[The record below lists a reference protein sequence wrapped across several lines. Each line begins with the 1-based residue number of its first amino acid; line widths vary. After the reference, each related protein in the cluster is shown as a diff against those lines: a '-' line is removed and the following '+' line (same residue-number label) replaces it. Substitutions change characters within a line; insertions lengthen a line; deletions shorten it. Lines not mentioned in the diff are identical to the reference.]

1 MNKWPLFYLHAPVSG
16 VGSLLLALAGA
27 ALAQDPGRV
36 GPSGA
41 LPDRVT
47 RSSATITPT
56 LSMTQTSADPLA
68 TAGAAPV
75 DIALPSRY
83 PVAQQTMLW
92 AHRGAWAA
100 GIGVEQRQRYER
112 GAQGLSPMQ
121 ESGMLVGVSLSTGD
135 NSRLFMQLPLSN
147 ARWPSALP
155 NGRSAD
161 EALFN
166 EQRQLRMGLV
176 FQKNDQLADLRR
188 GLLMKVE
195 LSGQTTLSIKPRAG
209 RIGVTLASR
218 W

>member
-1 MNKWPLFYLHAPVSG
+1 MNKRPLLYLHAPACG
-16 VGSLLLALAGA
+16 IGSLLLALAGA
-27 ALAQDPGRV
+27 ALAQDLGRV
-36 GPSGA
+36 GLSGA
-41 LPDRVT
+41 MADGVT
-47 RSSATITPT
+47 RSSATIKSTM
-56 LSMTQTSADPLA
+56 SMTHTIADPLA

-100 GIGVEQRQRYER
+100 GIGVEQRQRYEPV
-112 GAQGLSPMQ
+112 AQGQSPMR
-121 ESGMLVGVSLSTGD
+121 ESGMLVGLALRTGD

-161 EALFN
+161 EALFS
-166 EQRQLRMGLV
+166 EPRQLRMGLV